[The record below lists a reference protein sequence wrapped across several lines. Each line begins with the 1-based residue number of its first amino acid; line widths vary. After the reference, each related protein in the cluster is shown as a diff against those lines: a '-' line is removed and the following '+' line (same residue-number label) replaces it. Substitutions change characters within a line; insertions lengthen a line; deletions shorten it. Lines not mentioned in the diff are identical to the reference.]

1 MDDRNTNA
9 SSFRAAL
16 EKFKQFARDC
26 TEDAMRAAN
35 NFRNNSPPKHT
46 LIDNKIKVI
55 DNTKNK
61 LLPIVENNQD
71 SPTSSKDVNEVS
83 HEVSHE
89 ISHEEDFEAEQDEDL
104 LSISNT
110 KSNIAIQ
117 TINKSETN
125 YNITNV
131 ADVFKDND
139 DNNNENDGLDHNK
152 GSLMTMLEKS
162 DVSCTI
168 IGDPSEDFSEACKI
182 VCEYDEESMVS
193 AKKCEYACL
202 AVNKL
207 RDEVLKT
214 AKEISNKGEHEKSE
228 QRTIT

>member
-1 MDDRNTNA
+1 MDDQNKTT

-26 TEDAMRAAN
+26 TEDAMRAASS
-35 NFRNNSPPKHT
+35 FRNNSPKGHNVK
-46 LIDNKIKVI
+46 DNKIKVI
-55 DNTKNK
+55 DNTKTK
-61 LLPIVENNQD
+61 LQPIDEKSQD
-71 SPTSSKDVNEVS
+71 SATPSQDDDDVS
-83 HEVSHE
+83 HE
-89 ISHEEDFEAEQDEDL
+89 EEFDTEEDEDL
-104 LSISNT
+104 LTNINT

-117 TINKSETN
+117 TIHKSNSN
-125 YNITNV
+125 YNITDV
-131 ADVFKDND
+131 AETFKDKAKD
-139 DNNNENDGLDHNK
+139 EAANNSDSDGKDQDK
-152 GSLMTMLEKS
+152 GSLMTILEKS

-168 IGDPSEDFSEACKI
+168 IGDLSEDFAEACKI
-182 VCEYDEESMVS
+182 VCEYDEESIVA

-207 RDEVLKT
+207 REEVLKT